1 MNLDFPVSVPSIPA
15 DDKAKAPVVAGTR
28 KLADHPP
35 GEWVERMKAKY
46 GPMPVSENARKVLE
60 RRYLK
65 KDPARE
71 RMESPERMP
80 SRADTPLHSARGGGG
95 DPSPPSPRFGQGI
108 RSTSPQRGSRG
119 APSPS

>member
-1 MNLDFPVSVPSIPA
+1 MRYELPPQDTPSLKWDNTYKGARIMNLDFPVSVPSIPA

-46 GPMPVSENARKVLE
+46 GPMPVSENARKVLD

-65 KDPARE
+65 KDPAGE
-71 RMESPERMP
+71 RM
-80 SRADTPLHSARGGGG
+80 
-95 DPSPPSPRFGQGI
+95 
-108 RSTSPQRGSRG
+108 G
-119 APSPS
+119 APEETR